1 MVKIRVTG
9 ESTFDWIEAKYHKD
23 RANYPAH
30 CKEQAT
36 FSEDCFDGTLVEQ
49 INYDVDLV
57 AIPQENGKRKRE
69 ISKYCF
75 LNKPMIF
82 NLILFQFINIFKLCI
97 SLLGKRETCVNTEG
111 WTTGTDCQ
119 SQGFT
124 NNQGCTETGWT
135 CYKYS
140 KKVKNDNGKVMAAW
154 CGNGA
159 PLSQF
164 KEKAE
169 KGQWPFGPDNNSPE
183 DNCCECGKGKFVL
196 I

>member
-1 MVKIRVTG
+1 MGI
-9 ESTFDWIEAKYHKD
+9 
-23 RANYPAH
+23 
-30 CKEQAT
+30 
-36 FSEDCFDGTLVEQ
+36 
-49 INYDVDLV
+49 
-57 AIPQENGKRKRE
+57 
-69 ISKYCF
+69 
-75 LNKPMIF
+75 
-82 NLILFQFINIFKLCI
+82 LILFQFVSILKRCI
-97 SLLGKRETCVNTEG
+97 LLLEKREACVDTEE

-119 SQGFT
+119 SSGFT
-124 NNQGCTETGWT
+124 SNQGCTATGWT
-135 CYKYS
+135 CDKYS

-196 I
+196 S